1 MGNTC
6 CSSTETGLIKYEDTV
21 TFIPD
26 IKSAQVIKV
35 YDGDTFTIG
44 AKLDKKQKQFYRFSV
59 RVKGID
65 CPEMKTKNQDEKEVA
80 TIAKERVTELIM
92 NKTVILKNI
101 TYDKYGRICANVFF
115 EKDGGVFSLSDVLI
129 AEHLA
134 VEDYGKTKQPP
145 SNWKTYYL
153 EVKNNKF
160 QAPVRKVIK

>member
-6 CSSTETGLIKYEDTV
+6 CCSNENDIIKYEDTV

-35 YDGDTFTIG
+35 YDGDTFTI
-44 AKLDKKQKQFYRFSV
+44 ATKLNKKQKQFYRFSV

-65 CPEMKTKNQDEKEVA
+65 CPEMKTKSLNEKYVA
-80 TIAKERVTELIM
+80 NIAKERVTELIM

-115 EKDGGVFSLSDVLI
+115 KQKGTVYSLSDILI
-129 AEHLA
+129 TEHLA
-134 VEDYGKTKQPP
+134 VEYYGKTKHPP

-160 QAPVRKVIK
+160 QSPLSKTF